1 VTNVAELVLLVA
13 AAVTAGWMDHQENP
27 MTDRRP
33 TAAMLQLVVDNTPT
47 GAAVRWHL
55 QVLKQPCHDQAM
67 DRPRVPRGVAFAFVV
82 SALFGIYGF
91 VPWLIGRR
99 GAKVGW
105 RNGRPSALNRAGLI
119 PLGLGAAGLA
129 WNMAVR
135 FAAGETTVP
144 VSLVPENLISTG
156 PHRFSRNPMYV
167 CEQALLLGWTVYFGS
182 PGLLFGASAHGAG
195 MQYAVRREERT
206 LEERFGDS
214 WREYASRVP
223 RWI

>member
-1 VTNVAELVLLVA
+1 
-13 AAVTAGWMDHQENP
+13 
-27 MTDRRP
+27 
-33 TAAMLQLVVDNTPT
+33 
-47 GAAVRWHL
+47 
-55 QVLKQPCHDQAM
+55 M
-67 DRPRVPRGVAFAFVV
+67 DRPRVPQGVAFAFAV

-129 WNMAVR
+129 WNLAVR
-135 FAAGETTVP
+135 FAPGETVP
-144 VSLVPENLISTG
+144 VSLVPENLISRG
-156 PHRFSRNPMYV
+156 PYRFSRNPMYV

-182 PGLLFGASAHGAG
+182 PGLLFGASALGAG
-195 MQYAVRREERT
+195 MQYAVGREERT